1 MKEIWNERSWE
12 DNEQQY
18 IQANATEFF
27 IALPKKMAHSEIHN
41 LKYLIKCKAWE
52 EC

>member
-1 MKEIWNERSWE
+1 MKEIWNEWSWE
-12 DNEQQY
+12 DYKQQY
-18 IQANATEFF
+18 TQANAIEFF
-27 IALPKKMAHSEIHN
+27 FALPKMAHSEIHN